1 VSRIGCCLAALGSN
15 YFVYIYYLVLLAHCA
30 LFTEISPSA
39 NGRAQLL
46 KYRYFIKNKC
56 YFYFSEP
63 MGTLLQ
69 LNESCDN
76 GVPTISQQDVFATG
90 LYQVC

>member
-1 VSRIGCCLAALGSN
+1 
-15 YFVYIYYLVLLAHCA
+15 
-30 LFTEISPSA
+30 
-39 NGRAQLL
+39 
-46 KYRYFIKNKC
+46 
-56 YFYFSEP
+56 